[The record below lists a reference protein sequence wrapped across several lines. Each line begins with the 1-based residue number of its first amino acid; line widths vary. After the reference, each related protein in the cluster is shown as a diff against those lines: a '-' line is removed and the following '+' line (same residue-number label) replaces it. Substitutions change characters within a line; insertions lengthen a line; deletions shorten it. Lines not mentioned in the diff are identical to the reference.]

1 MSIEAN
7 TYEEIKI
14 INCNE
19 KTASFAKEVGEYLLK
34 TWGIIGLKLNVDGT
48 EYTCEEDKIEDGTE
62 LFTICKSLSDAKEIS
77 FSLRS
82 NNNGGAYWRIESCFM
97 GALTDDE
104 DLKNNVTY
112 RSTDYY
118 DEDSCVDA
126 YLYDKNGLARPE
138 YDKTAEDVE
147 DISRWY
153 CYTPDFTLTT
163 EKTDNEELHEKILE
177 IMQKLAECLIDC
189 DVEDFVDD
197 CFEDGEMYINGSFS
211 FETKSIPEIKSLL
224 GELADELSSY
234 DSSEFSAEINAV
246 PEGENDYNFAVVS
259 IVVADGETE
268 TRYCRF

>member
-1 MSIEAN
+1 MSVEAN

-34 TWGIIGLKLNVDGT
+34 TWGIISLKLNVDGT

-62 LFTICKSLSDAKEIS
+62 LFAICKNLSEAKEIT

-82 NNNGGAYWRIESCFM
+82 NNYGGAYWRFESCFM
-97 GALTDDE
+97 GAFTDDE

-118 DEDSCVDA
+118 DQDSCIDA

-147 DISRWY
+147 DVSSWY

-163 EKTDNEELHEKILE
+163 EETDNEELHEKILE
-177 IMQKLAECLIDC
+177 ALQKFSDCLIDC
-189 DVEDFVDD
+189 DLEDLLDD
-197 CFEDGEMYINGSFS
+197 CFEDGEIYLNGSFS
-211 FETKSIPEIKSLL
+211 FAPESIAKIENIFIALAN
-224 GELADELSSY
+224 ELIEYEST
-234 DSSEFSAEINAV
+234 EFSVVINAV
-246 PEGENDYNFAVVS
+246 PDGKDDYNFAVVS
-259 IVVADGETE
+259 ITVADGKTKTE
-268 TRYCRF
+268 YCRF

>member
-7 TYEEIKI
+7 TYEEIQI

-19 KTASFAKEVGEYLLK
+19 KTASLAEKVGEYLLK
-34 TWGIIGLKLNVDGT
+34 TWGIINLKLSVDGT
-48 EYTCEEDKIEDGTE
+48 EYTCEEDEIEDGTDF
-62 LFTICKSLSDAKEIS
+62 FTICKSLSEAKEIS

-97 GALTDDE
+97 GVLTDDE

-118 DEDSCVDA
+118 DQDSCVDA
-126 YLYDKNGLARPE
+126 YLYDKNGLTRPE

-147 DISRWY
+147 DISRWF
-153 CYTPDFTLTT
+153 CYTPEFTLTT
-163 EKTDNEELHEKILE
+163 EETDNEELHEKILE
-177 IMQKLAECLIDC
+177 IMQKLADNLIDC
-189 DVEDFVDD
+189 DIEDFVDD

-246 PEGENDYNFAVVS
+246 PEGENDYDFAVVS
-259 IVVADGETE
+259 ITATDGEAE
-268 TRYCRF
+268 TKYCRF